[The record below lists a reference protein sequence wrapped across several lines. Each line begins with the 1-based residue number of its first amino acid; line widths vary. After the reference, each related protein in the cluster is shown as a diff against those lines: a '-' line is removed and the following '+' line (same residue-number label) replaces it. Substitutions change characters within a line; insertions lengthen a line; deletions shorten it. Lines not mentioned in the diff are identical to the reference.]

1 MGEEPE
7 MRSVSGAEAIVT
19 TLERLGVEAVFG
31 VPGGAI
37 LPTYDPIRDSAIR
50 HVLARHEQG
59 AGHMAEGYAR
69 ATGRTGVV
77 LATSGPGATNL
88 VTPLMNARM
97 DSTPIVAIT
106 GQVAS
111 HVIGT
116 QAFQEA
122 PTTELTR
129 HCTKANWLV
138 EDPDRLVETIHEAFA
153 VARAGRPG
161 PVLVDVPKD
170 IQSAMTTCLTPT
182 SPGKSEDAEVEA
194 GAVAAAIRMIEHAER
209 PVLYVGGGAIDA
221 SNLIRA
227 LAEATNI
234 PVVTTLMGRGV
245 ISDDHP
251 LALGMPGMHGLY
263 AATTAMQRADLLVA
277 MGARFDDRVTGDPAS
292 FAPVAKVIHVDI
304 DPAELGKIRTPELGI
319 VGDAAS
325 VVGALL
331 DAWGDRPAPD
341 RSSWLATV
349 SEWQRTHPLRY
360 EERRGGP
367 IKPQYVIDAL
377 HRVTGGRAVVTSGVG
392 QHQMWASQRWA
403 FSRPRDWINSGGLG
417 TMGFAV
423 PAAIGAKLARP
434 EETVVAI
441 DGDGS
446 FQMTMQE
453 LITASREGIA
463 IKVALIDNGHYG
475 MVKQWQ
481 ELFYDGRLS
490 AVKVGDAI
498 PDYVGLAESLGCVGV
513 RVTSRDEVESAIED
527 ALRVDDRPVVMD
539 FVVDPDEMVWPM
551 IVGGGCNDEIL
562 MGPEDLIAGRQS
574 SVSA

>member
-1 MGEEPE
+1 
-7 MRSVSGAEAIVT
+7 MRPVSGAEVIVGA
-19 TLERLGVEAVFG
+19 LERLGVEVVFG

-37 LPTYDPIRDSAIR
+37 LPAYDPIRDSVIR

-59 AGHMAEGYAR
+59 AGHMAEGYAL

-88 VTPLMNARM
+88 VTPLMNARL
-97 DSTPIVAIT
+97 DSTPFVAIT

-138 EDPDRLVETIHEAFA
+138 TDPGQLAETLYEAFA
-153 VARAGRPG
+153 VAQSGRPG

-170 IQSAMTTCLTPT
+170 VQVATTTHFPQPPAGERR
-182 SPGKSEDAEVEA
+182 SSEIDR
-194 GAVAAAIRMIEHAER
+194 AALAKALVMLEQTER
-209 PVLYVGGGAIDA
+209 PVLYVGGGAVDA
-221 SNLIRA
+221 CAEVRD
-227 LAEATNI
+227 LAEATRT

-245 ISDDHP
+245 IPDDHP

-263 AATTAMQRADLLVA
+263 TATTAMQRADLLVA
-277 MGARFDDRVTGDPAS
+277 VGVRFDDRVTGDPGS
-292 FAPVAKVIHVDI
+292 FAPGARVIHIDI
-304 DPAELGKIRTPELGI
+304 DPAELGKIRTPEVGI

-325 VVGALL
+325 ALGALL
-331 DAWGDRPAPD
+331 AAWGDRPVPD
-341 RSSWLATV
+341 RVEWLATLA
-349 SEWQRTHPLRY
+349 EWQHTHPLRY
-360 EERRGGP
+360 ESKPDGP

-377 HRVTGGRAVVTSGVG
+377 HKVTEGRAVVTSGVG
-392 QHQMWASQRWA
+392 QHQMWASQRWR
-403 FSRPRDWINSGGLG
+403 FSRSRDWINSGGLG

-423 PAAIGAKLARP
+423 PSAIGAKVGRP
-434 EETVVAI
+434 DETVFAI

-453 LITASREGIA
+453 LITASQEGVG
-463 IKVALIDNGHYG
+463 IKVALLNNGHYG

-481 ELFYDGRLS
+481 ELFYGGRLS
-490 AVKVGDAI
+490 AVQVGGSI
-498 PDYVGLAESLGCVGV
+498 PDYVGLAESLGCVSF
-513 RVTSRDEVESAIED
+513 RVDRPEAVIPTIEKSMT
-527 ALRVDDRPVVMD
+527 VDDRPVVID

-551 IVGGGCNDEIL
+551 VIGGGCNDEVL
-562 MGPEDLIAGRQS
+562 MGPEDLEATAQS
-574 SVSA
+574 SGSL